1 MWEDTLTKV
10 QRLLELDNQLQVF
23 GAERH
28 RYYLADPVEGLTL
41 ALAERRLRAIL
52 PDELRKFYLNWGDG
66 VVGPHYGLRQIAE
79 VEGYRPSEDY
89 TDAATLRA
97 RVHENGQA
105 NESDEYFEIERG
117 ELTGLIAI
125 IDEGCG
131 TETCLV
137 TNGPREGEVVSVSAE
152 GYVHETGRTLI
163 QSYEQWVDRELAKF
177 EMVRNL
183 MDSGALLDEINQ
195 EFREKFESYD
205 AENIIVSI
213 ADVQKPAALF
223 GSGGSRIYHGA
234 TQTPWY
240 ENVLR
245 VWRESGTNTDS

>member
-1 MWEDTLTKV
+1 MWEDTFNKV

-66 VVGPHYGLRQIAE
+66 VVGPHYGLRQIAD

-97 RVHENGQA
+97 RAGENGQA
-105 NESDEYFEIERG
+105 NEADEYFEIERG
-117 ELTGLIAI
+117 ELTGLITV

-131 TETCLV
+131 HEMCLV
-137 TNGPREGEVVSVSAE
+137 TNGPRVGEVVSVSADS
-152 GYVHETGRTLI
+152 YVYETNRTLI
-163 QSYEQWVDRELAKF
+163 QIYEQWVDRELAKF
-177 EMVRNL
+177 ETVKEL
-183 MDSGALLDEINQ
+183 MDGGASLDEINQ
-195 EFREKFESYD
+195 EVREKFESYD
-205 AENIIVSI
+205 AEDIIVSI
-213 ADVQKPAALF
+213 ADVEKPAELF

-240 ENVLR
+240 EKVLR
-245 VWRESGTNTDS
+245 DWREAKTSY